1 MSDYTPAF
9 SQDKTIARAAE
20 PPADEKVS
28 QIKLTAAAAPG
39 GSPMVEKP
47 MATDSE
53 DHDIPK
59 SMETEPM
66 TAEGPAKSADESVQM
81 RGFGSHVNCCLNI

>member
-28 QIKLTAAAAPG
+28 QIKLTAAAAPE

-53 DHDIPK
+53 D
-59 SMETEPM
+59 
-66 TAEGPAKSADESVQM
+66 Q
-81 RGFGSHVNCCLNI
+81 